1 MVVTSTVLDVGLCL
15 LLIGAS
21 AGALTS
27 TGSIPESNGDEA
39 ATTVATT
46 TGTVEYELE
55 PVAPDGST
63 PTKTDREAH
72 GTLAQLLSSAVVA
85 DVTVTGTDLS
95 PGAAAFA
102 NRVETATRKRVGK
115 RTQLV
120 AIWEPYPGAS
130 AAGRLS
136 VGPSPPDDADVS
148 AAVVSVPSGG
158 TLDREPKSV
167 ARDGGFGALATLV
180 ARAMLETL
188 FEDVR
193 RTDDWTGADDDRT
206 GADAVYA
213 NGRRARLASWLGLD
227 DPARPGE
234 STGRESLEG
243 ALTDRVESDLRTS
256 YDDPEAAAS
265 DVAVDR
271 VRIVVR
277 TW

>member
-27 TGSIPESNGDEA
+27 AGSIPESNGDEA
-39 ATTVATT
+39 ATTIATT
-46 TGTVEYELE
+46 TAAVEYELE
-55 PVAPDGST
+55 PVAPNGST
-63 PTKTDREAH
+63 PAKTDREAH

-85 DVTVTGTDLS
+85 DVSVAGTDLS

-115 RTQLV
+115 RTQVV

-130 AAGRLS
+130 AADRLS
-136 VGPSPPDDADVS
+136 VGHSPPDDADVS

-180 ARAMLETL
+180 ARTMLETL

-193 RTDDWTGADDDRT
+193 RTDDWTGADT
-206 GADAVYA
+206 VYA
-213 NGRRARLASWLGLD
+213 DGRRARLASWLGLD
-227 DPARPGE
+227 DPTRPAE
-234 STGRESLEG
+234 SNRRESLEG